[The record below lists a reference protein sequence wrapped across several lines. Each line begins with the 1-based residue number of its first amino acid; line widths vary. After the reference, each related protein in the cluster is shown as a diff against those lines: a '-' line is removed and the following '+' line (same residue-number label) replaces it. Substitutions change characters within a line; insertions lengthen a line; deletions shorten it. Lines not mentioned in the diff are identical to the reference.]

1 MCVSQNLYIDNFA
14 SVHFKIGSVYLFLL
28 HPVFYTHIFHH
39 SSQFMRF
46 FSWFFFAHSFSIL
59 TVSFISLPPHSF
71 YILNLNCRNVIIHH
85 KTITFE
91 IIPLFLLSVI
101 NNVYTFTYV
110 GYTLMPW
117 HSVCLWI
124 LVYMSENLL
133 VLCQHFELMCVRLII
148 IPVKLTQTHTHTHH
162 ALNSSHSQRSM
173 VLKFSRFDLFVAI
186 QSLRL
191 ESFSLFLSLSS
202 VCSLPLFHSFL
213 CPSLPCSVRQC
224 AFGHFGKHCKT

>member
-85 KTITFE
+85 KSITFE

-110 GYTLMPW
+110 GNTLMPW

-148 IPVKLTQTHTHTHH
+148 IPVKLTQTHTHTPC
-162 ALNSSHSQRSM
+162 SQLIAFSTLHGIKILSLWFVRSDSKSAAW
-173 VLKFSRFDLFVAI
+173 KFQFVSFSI
-186 QSLRL
+186 LRL
-191 ESFSLFLSLSS
+191 LSPPFPLF
-202 VCSLPLFHSFL
+202 SLPLSTLF
-213 CPSLPCSVRQC
+213 C
-224 AFGHFGKHCKT
+224 ASMCFRTLWQAL